1 MKCRVYGKYFCS
13 TSVDL
18 SVDLCQWI
26 CLCLYP
32 YVYLPL
38 ALSFS
43 PSLHNSLSLS
53 RCLYLARSLSRSRS
67 LSLSL
72 ALSLS
77 LSLELELELVLTT
90 FFCSSSPTLCLP
102 VLPSALSRSVS
113 YLGLSDLSV
122 ICLVLSNP
130 IVVVLFLLCFLHHV
144 LSDLSS
150 HLSHVKLS
158 YLAWYCLTLRHV
170 VLSYHPKLPYI
181 TLPYLPSLS
190 VSLSLSFFR
199 SLSLSLCLSFF
210 LPLSLSVFLSIFRA
224 LAIYVPVFP
233 YFCLSVCLSFC

>member
-1 MKCRVYGKYFCS
+1 MASIFVPRLSIYLSTCVNGSVYVS
-13 TSVDL
+13 IHMS
-18 SVDLCQWI
+18 I
-26 CLCLYP
+26 C
-32 YVYLPL
+32 
-38 ALSFS
+38 
-43 PSLHNSLSLS
+43 
-53 RCLYLARSLSRSRS
+53 RS

-72 ALSLS
+72 HPSITLYLSLAVSISLALSLALALSLSLLRSLS

-90 FFCSSSPTLCLP
+90 FFCSSSPTLCVP

-199 SLSLSLCLSFF
+199 SLSLCLSFF